1 MMLGKLLVSANYYL
15 NPYSFSMF
23 ITALLV
29 TLLGIFVYISDRNLV
44 SKSFLIMTV
53 SGGIWQAGIGVTY
66 LMRDAMLIL
75 SFYKVFVFLGIV
87 MIAPSIYFFTTASLG
102 LLEEKKKYVVVNYA
116 LAFAFYLTSLL
127 TDWLARDVQEHFWGP
142 YVLYGPLSIP
152 FLVFFFALIIR
163 SLLLYLGSVRKM
175 EPGIKRDQVKLF
187 TVSLSIAVLGSVDF
201 LSCFPP
207 FEVYPFGYLAVLAFV
222 SLQTYAILRYRK
234 ASLTEIF
241 SALGEGII
249 VIDRNDRIVEV
260 NHSVGKTTG
269 IRRQDFIG
277 KNILS
282 IPSLIADKLENPE
295 KVAAL
300 LKMITTNPGKVS
312 HEDVTFREPALQISI
327 TASPLTDRFGT
338 KSGSVIEFRD
348 ITVHKKMEEELR
360 QYKEELEE
368 LVKARTE
375 ELAISEA
382 KYKALVDHVQVGIGV
397 HQNGRMV
404 FANRQLTSM
413 LGFAEEEF
421 IGLPLSAL
429 FYPDEVQEVI
439 SRAWGRYEGKNLVET
454 YESRLLRKDG
464 SVLPAIISTMPIEHE
479 ERAAILVTIVDI
491 TESKLRKELEQVN
504 QELEMFAYSISHDLR
519 APLRSIDG
527 FSLALLED
535 HAEQLDHEGEDYL
548 RRIRA
553 ASKRMASMIDA
564 ILHLSRIGRYEMRR
578 KQVNLSALA
587 QDIAADLKVTDP
599 DRQVEFVIAEGVV
612 VSGDPTLLRI
622 ALENLIGNAW
632 KFTQR
637 LESARIEF
645 GVMRR
650 GKKTVYYV
658 RDDGVGFDMKYVDK
672 LFVPF
677 QRLHSTMEY
686 TGTGIGLA
694 SVQRVVRRHGGD
706 IWAES
711 VLNKGTT
718 FYFTLE

>member
-1 MMLGKLLVSANYYL
+1 MLGKLLVSANYYL

-44 SKSFLIMTV
+44 SKSFLIMAV
-53 SGGIWQAGIGVTY
+53 SSGIWQAGIGVTY

-116 LAFAFYLTSLL
+116 LAFTFYLTSLL

-249 VIDRNDRIVEV
+249 VTDRNDRIVEV

-269 IRRQDFIG
+269 IRRQDFLG

-300 LKMITTNPGKVS
+300 LKMITADPGKVS

-348 ITVHKKMEEELR
+348 ITVHKRMEEELR

-612 VSGDPTLLRI
+612 ASGDPALLRI
-622 ALENLIGNAW
+622 VLENLIGNAW
-632 KFTQR
+632 KFTQKH
-637 LESARIEF
+637 ESARIEF
-645 GVMRR
+645 GVMGR
-650 GKKTVYYV
+650 GKKTFYYV

>member
-1 MMLGKLLVSANYYL
+1 MLGKLLVSANYYL

-44 SKSFLIMTV
+44 SKSFLIMAV
-53 SGGIWQAGIGVTY
+53 SSGIWQAGIGVTY
-66 LMRDAMLIL
+66 LMRDTMLIL
-75 SFYKVFVFLGIV
+75 SFYKVFVFLGTV
-87 MIAPSIYFFTTASLG
+87 MIAPSIYYFTTASLG

-234 ASLTEIF
+234 ASLSEIF

-269 IRRQDFIG
+269 IRRQDFLG

-348 ITVHKKMEEELR
+348 ITVHKRMEEELR

-375 ELAISEA
+375 ELAKSEA

-527 FSLALLED
+527 
-535 HAEQLDHEGEDYL
+535 
-548 RRIRA
+548 
-553 ASKRMASMIDA
+553 
-564 ILHLSRIGRYEMRR
+564 
-578 KQVNLSALA
+578 
-587 QDIAADLKVTDP
+587 
-599 DRQVEFVIAEGVV
+599 
-612 VSGDPTLLRI
+612 
-622 ALENLIGNAW
+622 
-632 KFTQR
+632 
-637 LESARIEF
+637 
-645 GVMRR
+645 
-650 GKKTVYYV
+650 
-658 RDDGVGFDMKYVDK
+658 
-672 LFVPF
+672 
-677 QRLHSTMEY
+677 
-686 TGTGIGLA
+686 
-694 SVQRVVRRHGGD
+694 
-706 IWAES
+706 
-711 VLNKGTT
+711 
-718 FYFTLE
+718 

>member
-1 MMLGKLLVSANYYL
+1 MLGKLLVSANYYL

-44 SKSFLIMTV
+44 SKSFLIMAV
-53 SGGIWQAGIGVTY
+53 SSGIWQAGIGVTY
-66 LMRDAMLIL
+66 LMRDTMLIL

-269 IRRQDFIG
+269 IRRQDFLG

-300 LKMITTNPGKVS
+300 LKMITADPGKVS

-564 ILHLSRIGRYEMRR
+564 ILHLSRIGRYEVRR

-645 GVMRR
+645 GVMGR
-650 GKKTVYYV
+650 GKKTFYYV

>member
-249 VIDRNDRIVEV
+249 VTDRNDRIVEV

-269 IRRQDFIG
+269 IRRQDFLG

-300 LKMITTNPGKVS
+300 LKMITADPGKVS

-421 IGLPLSAL
+421 VGLPLSAL

-612 VSGDPTLLRI
+612 ASGDPALLRI
-622 ALENLIGNAW
+622 VLENLIGNAW
-632 KFTQR
+632 KFTQKH
-637 LESARIEF
+637 ESARIEF
-645 GVMRR
+645 GVMGR
-650 GKKTVYYV
+650 GKKTFYYV

>member
-44 SKSFLIMTV
+44 SKSFLIMAV
-53 SGGIWQAGIGVTY
+53 SSGIWQAGIGVTY
-66 LMRDAMLIL
+66 LMRDTMLIL

-249 VIDRNDRIVEV
+249 VTDRNDRIVEV

-300 LKMITTNPGKVS
+300 LKMITADPGKVS

-348 ITVHKKMEEELR
+348 ITVHKRMEEELR

-375 ELAISEA
+375 ELAKSEA

-564 ILHLSRIGRYEMRR
+564 ILHLSRIGRYEVRR

>member
-1 MMLGKLLVSANYYL
+1 MLGKLLVSANYYL

-53 SGGIWQAGIGVTY
+53 SGGIWLVGIGVIY

-116 LAFAFYLTSLL
+116 LAFTFYLTSLL

-249 VIDRNDRIVEV
+249 VTDRNDRIVEV

-269 IRRQDFIG
+269 IRRQDFLG

-300 LKMITTNPGKVS
+300 LKMITADPGKVS

-421 IGLPLSAL
+421 VGLPLSAL

-612 VSGDPTLLRI
+612 ASGDPALLRI
-622 ALENLIGNAW
+622 VLENLIGNAW
-632 KFTQR
+632 KFTQKH
-637 LESARIEF
+637 ESARIEF
-645 GVMRR
+645 GVMGR
-650 GKKTVYYV
+650 GKKTFYYV

>member
-1 MMLGKLLVSANYYL
+1 M
-15 NPYSFSMF
+15 
-23 ITALLV
+23 
-29 TLLGIFVYISDRNLV
+29 
-44 SKSFLIMTV
+44 
-53 SGGIWQAGIGVTY
+53 
-66 LMRDAMLIL
+66 
-75 SFYKVFVFLGIV
+75 
-87 MIAPSIYFFTTASLG
+87 
-102 LLEEKKKYVVVNYA
+102 
-116 LAFAFYLTSLL
+116 
-127 TDWLARDVQEHFWGP
+127 
-142 YVLYGPLSIP
+142 
-152 FLVFFFALIIR
+152 
-163 SLLLYLGSVRKM
+163 
-175 EPGIKRDQVKLF
+175 
-187 TVSLSIAVLGSVDF
+187 
-201 LSCFPP
+201 SCFPP

-234 ASLTEIF
+234 ASLSEIF

-269 IRRQDFIG
+269 IRRQDFLG

-348 ITVHKKMEEELR
+348 ITVHKRMEEELR

-375 ELAISEA
+375 ELAKSEA

-564 ILHLSRIGRYEMRR
+564 ILHLSRIGRYEVRR

-612 VSGDPTLLRI
+612 VSGDPALLRI

-645 GVMRR
+645 GVMGR

>member
-44 SKSFLIMTV
+44 SKSFLIMAV
-53 SGGIWQAGIGVTY
+53 SSGIWQAGIGVTY
-66 LMRDAMLIL
+66 LMRDTMLIL
-75 SFYKVFVFLGIV
+75 SFYKVFVFLGTV
-87 MIAPSIYFFTTASLG
+87 MIAPSIYYFTTASLG

-116 LAFAFYLTSLL
+116 LAFTFYLTSLL

-249 VIDRNDRIVEV
+249 VTDRNDRIVEV

-269 IRRQDFIG
+269 IRRQDFLG

-300 LKMITTNPGKVS
+300 LKMITADPGKVS

-421 IGLPLSAL
+421 VGLPLSAL

-612 VSGDPTLLRI
+612 ASGDPALLRI
-622 ALENLIGNAW
+622 VLENLIGNAW
-632 KFTQR
+632 KFTQKH
-637 LESARIEF
+637 ESARIEF
-645 GVMRR
+645 GVMGR
-650 GKKTVYYV
+650 GKKTFYYV

>member
-1 MMLGKLLVSANYYL
+1 MLGKLLVSANYYL

-44 SKSFLIMTV
+44 SKSFLIMAV
-53 SGGIWQAGIGVTY
+53 SSGIWQAGIGVTY
-66 LMRDAMLIL
+66 LMRDTMLIL
-75 SFYKVFVFLGIV
+75 SFYKVFVFLGTV

-234 ASLTEIF
+234 ASLSEIF

-269 IRRQDFIG
+269 IRRQDFLG

-300 LKMITTNPGKVS
+300 LKMITADPGKVS

-348 ITVHKKMEEELR
+348 ITVHKRMEEELR

-564 ILHLSRIGRYEMRR
+564 ILHLSRIGRYEVRR

>member
-1 MMLGKLLVSANYYL
+1 MLGKLLVSANYYL

-44 SKSFLIMTV
+44 SKSFLIMAV
-53 SGGIWQAGIGVTY
+53 SSGIWQAGIGVTY
-66 LMRDAMLIL
+66 LMRDTMLIL
-75 SFYKVFVFLGIV
+75 SFYKVFVFLGTV
-87 MIAPSIYFFTTASLG
+87 MIAPSIYYFTTASLG

-116 LAFAFYLTSLL
+116 LAFTFYLTSLL

-234 ASLTEIF
+234 ASLSEIF

-300 LKMITTNPGKVS
+300 LKMITADPGKVS

-348 ITVHKKMEEELR
+348 ITVHKRMEEELR

-375 ELAISEA
+375 ELAKSEA

-632 KFTQR
+632 KFTQKH
-637 LESARIEF
+637 ESARIEF
-645 GVMRR
+645 GVMGR
-650 GKKTVYYV
+650 GKKTFYYV

>member
-1 MMLGKLLVSANYYL
+1 
-15 NPYSFSMF
+15 
-23 ITALLV
+23 
-29 TLLGIFVYISDRNLV
+29 
-44 SKSFLIMTV
+44 
-53 SGGIWQAGIGVTY
+53 
-66 LMRDAMLIL
+66 
-75 SFYKVFVFLGIV
+75 
-87 MIAPSIYFFTTASLG
+87 
-102 LLEEKKKYVVVNYA
+102 KKKYVVVNYA

-234 ASLTEIF
+234 ASLSEIF

-269 IRRQDFIG
+269 IRRQDFLG

-348 ITVHKKMEEELR
+348 ITVHKRMEEELR

-564 ILHLSRIGRYEMRR
+564 ILHLSRIGRYEVRR

-645 GVMRR
+645 GVMGR
-650 GKKTVYYV
+650 GKKTFYYV

>member
-1 MMLGKLLVSANYYL
+1 MLGKLLVSANYYL

-44 SKSFLIMTV
+44 SKSFLIMAV
-53 SGGIWQAGIGVTY
+53 SSGIWQAGIGVTY
-66 LMRDAMLIL
+66 LMRDTMLIL

-234 ASLTEIF
+234 ASLSEIF

-269 IRRQDFIG
+269 IRRQDFLG

-300 LKMITTNPGKVS
+300 LKMITADPGKVS

-348 ITVHKKMEEELR
+348 ITVHKRMEEELR

-375 ELAISEA
+375 ELAKSEA

-421 IGLPLSAL
+421 VGLPLSAL

-612 VSGDPTLLRI
+612 ASGDPALLRI
-622 ALENLIGNAW
+622 VLENLIGNAW
-632 KFTQR
+632 KFTQKH
-637 LESARIEF
+637 ESARIEF
-645 GVMRR
+645 GVMGR
-650 GKKTVYYV
+650 GKKTFYYV

>member
-1 MMLGKLLVSANYYL
+1 M
-15 NPYSFSMF
+15 
-23 ITALLV
+23 
-29 TLLGIFVYISDRNLV
+29 
-44 SKSFLIMTV
+44 
-53 SGGIWQAGIGVTY
+53 
-66 LMRDAMLIL
+66 
-75 SFYKVFVFLGIV
+75 
-87 MIAPSIYFFTTASLG
+87 
-102 LLEEKKKYVVVNYA
+102 
-116 LAFAFYLTSLL
+116 
-127 TDWLARDVQEHFWGP
+127 
-142 YVLYGPLSIP
+142 
-152 FLVFFFALIIR
+152 
-163 SLLLYLGSVRKM
+163 
-175 EPGIKRDQVKLF
+175 
-187 TVSLSIAVLGSVDF
+187 
-201 LSCFPP
+201 
-207 FEVYPFGYLAVLAFV
+207 
-222 SLQTYAILRYRK
+222 
-234 ASLTEIF
+234 
-241 SALGEGII
+241 
-249 VIDRNDRIVEV
+249 
-260 NHSVGKTTG
+260 
-269 IRRQDFIG
+269 
-277 KNILS
+277 
-282 IPSLIADKLENPE
+282 
-295 KVAAL
+295 
-300 LKMITTNPGKVS
+300 
-312 HEDVTFREPALQISI
+312 
-327 TASPLTDRFGT
+327 
-338 KSGSVIEFRD
+338 
-348 ITVHKKMEEELR
+348 
-360 QYKEELEE
+360 
-368 LVKARTE
+368 
-375 ELAISEA
+375 
-382 KYKALVDHVQVGIGV
+382 
-397 HQNGRMV
+397 
-404 FANRQLTSM
+404 
-413 LGFAEEEF
+413 
-421 IGLPLSAL
+421 
-429 FYPDEVQEVI
+429 QEVI

-612 VSGDPTLLRI
+612 ASGDPALLRI